1 MSKKSR
7 DQGGRVTI
15 FSPPY
20 FGGREIGQT
29 FSSGS
34 AEIPGRVVETSL
46 YAITDDFSKQ
56 YLLMRFKV
64 TRVADGSAETMFYG
78 HEYGR
83 EYLRSLVRR
92 GSTRVD
98 GVFKVTTKDGYGLRV
113 TVTAFT
119 VGRTRSV
126 KKKAIRKVM
135 SDVVQRAAARLTID
149 QFAQELVLGKT
160 ASEIYNEGRKIAL
173 IRHVGSTKSKVISLP
188 EEPGEQASPA
198 EETDEAPPSEP
209 QKKG

>member
-1 MSKKSR
+1 MSKKPR
-7 DQGGRVTI
+7 GHKELVTI
-15 FSPPY
+15 YSPPY

-29 FSSGS
+29 FASGT
-34 AEIPGRVVETSL
+34 AQIPGRVVETSL

-56 YLLMRFKV
+56 YLLMRFKITDV
-64 TRVADGSAETMFYG
+64 TDGSAETMFHG

-92 GSTRVD
+92 GSTRID
-98 GVFKVTTKDGYGLRV
+98 GVFKVTTKDGYEMRV
-113 TVTAFT
+113 KITAFT

-126 KKKAIRKVM
+126 KKKAVRRIM
-135 SDVVQRAAARLTID
+135 SDVVQRSAARLTLD

-160 ASEIYNEGRKIAL
+160 ASEIYNEARKVAL

-188 EEPGEQASPA
+188 AQPGDQASPT
-198 EETDEAPPSEP
+198 EEANEAAGGEGE
-209 QKKG
+209 KKG

>member
-1 MSKKSR
+1 LSKKST
-7 DQGGRVTI
+7 GHGELVTVY
-15 FSPPY
+15 SPPY

-29 FSSGS
+29 FASGT
-34 AEIPGRVVETSL
+34 AEILGRVVETSL

-64 TRVADGSAETMFYG
+64 TNVTDSSAETMFYG

-92 GSTRVD
+92 GSTRID

-113 TVTAFT
+113 TIAAFT

-126 KKKAIRKVM
+126 KKKAIRKIM
-135 SDVVQRAAARLTID
+135 FDVTQRAAARLTMD

-160 ASEIYNEGRKIAL
+160 ASEIYNEARKIAL
-173 IRHVGSTKSKVISLP
+173 IRHVGSTKSKVVSLP
-188 EEPGEQASPA
+188 GQLGEQASTV
-198 EETDEAPPSEP
+198 EEGNETAHSEGE
-209 QKKG
+209 KKD